1 MPDREEKWSAII
13 LQNTADREAVA
24 LALFRAGYTVRTRKK
39 KEGNKTVV
47 FLEYRK
53 EDDLC

>member
-1 MPDREEKWSAII
+1 MLDREEAWITLN
-13 LQNTADREAVA
+13 LQNT
-24 LALFRAGYTVRTRKK
+24 

-53 EDDLC
+53 GDGLC